1 MVKLLV
7 KLFDEHKAAA
17 KEYEAIIKAD
27 VVVTEKIQKDEK
39 VDYTLSRLRAK
50 LFESGQEPLL
60 VISARIPKAGM
71 WAYITG
77 LSFINA
83 NLSCYIDP
91 Q

>member
-1 MVKLLV
+1 MKQTIFISNENTGVL
-7 KLFDEHKAAA
+7 A
-17 KEYEAIIKAD
+17 
-27 VVVTEKIQKDEK
+27 
-39 VDYTLSRLRAK
+39 
-50 LFESGQEPLL
+50 FESGQESLL

-71 WAYITG
+71 WIYITG